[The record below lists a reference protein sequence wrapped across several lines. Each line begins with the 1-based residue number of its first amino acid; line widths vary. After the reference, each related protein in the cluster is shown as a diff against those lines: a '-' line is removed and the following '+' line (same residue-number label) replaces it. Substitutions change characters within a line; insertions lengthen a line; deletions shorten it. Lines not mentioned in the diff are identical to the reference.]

1 MTDAAAP
8 GSSGE
13 PLELRARP
21 RPVRRFNKRA
31 LFVAAAGAALLIAA
45 AAAVALAPPR
55 AREEG
60 SGRELYN
67 TRHVP
72 QADTLAMLPASYADL
87 RPEPEA
93 PALGPPLPGD
103 LGAAILR
110 AERDAGLETMP
121 TPPTADPTPFR
132 SSAELDA
139 EREARLRAA
148 QMAEDA
154 RESGVFFQLAN
165 ARGSGL
171 RAAPESAP
179 AASVSPFE
187 FPFTGAVYPE
197 PAFGATLEDDPG
209 RQARKLDF
217 LDAEVDAGIYNPHGL
232 QDPVSPYQVMAGAVI
247 PASLVTG
254 INSDLPG
261 TVIAQVTENVYDTPT
276 GSYLLIP
283 QGARLI
289 GVYDSVIAFGQSR
302 ALLVWRRIVFPD
314 GSSIVLDNLPAS
326 DAAGYAGL
334 EDEVDF
340 HTWRLLQGVVL
351 STLLGVGTELTFDDD
366 ESDLV
371 QALRESAQGAG
382 NQAGQRIVNRALNIQ
397 PTITVRPGWPLR
409 VMVNRDLVLR
419 PYGG

>member
-1 MTDAAAP
+1 MSEDTSA
-8 GSSGE
+8 E

-31 LFVAAAGAALLIAA
+31 LFATAAAVGVLVAASF
-45 AAAVALAPPR
+45 AVALAPPR

-60 SGRELYN
+60 AARELYN

-72 QADTLAMLPASYADL
+72 QADALAILPASYAEL
-87 RPEPEA
+87 RPEP
-93 PALGPPLPGD
+93 PVLGPPLSGD
-103 LGAAILR
+103 LGSAILR
-110 AERDAGLETMP
+110 AERDVGLTP
-121 TPPTADPTPFR
+121 APPPPTVDPTPFR

-148 QMAEDA
+148 QIAQEA
-154 RESGVFFQLAN
+154 LESGVFFQLAN
-165 ARGSGL
+165 AGGAAE
-171 RAAPESAP
+171 RAAPASSLAAP
-179 AASVSPFE
+179 ASPFDLS
-187 FPFTGAVYPE
+187 FASAAYPE

-217 LDAEVDAGIYNPHGL
+217 LGEEVDADIYNPHGL

-276 GSYLLIP
+276 GSQLLIP

-289 GVYDSVIAFGQSR
+289 GAYDSVIAFGQSR

-314 GSSIVLDNLPAS
+314 GSSIELDNLPAS

-371 QALRESAQGAG
+371 EALRESAQGAG

-409 VMVNRDLVLR
+409 VIVNRDLVLR
-419 PYGG
+419 PYEG